1 MGEVGSGAVRLT
13 YVRRGV
19 LGYINKNVARSFD
32 FYISCRSK
40 EWQGRRLI
48 ETHNSLA
55 HSVGYSESFRIYKY
69 TFLEHSYISY
79 SRKCRRGSLG
89 FLEILLMYLSNRHK
103 SYRISSPFR
112 VFRIF
117 HLKMT
122 LFISFA

>member
-1 MGEVGSGAVRLT
+1 MGEAGSGADRLT

-55 HSVGYSESFRIYKY
+55 HSVRLCFIV
-69 TFLEHSYISY
+69 L
-79 SRKCRRGSLG
+79 SL
-89 FLEILLMYLSNRHK
+89 Y
-103 SYRISSPFR
+103 
-112 VFRIF
+112 
-117 HLKMT
+117 
-122 LFISFA
+122 

>member
-19 LGYINKNVARSFD
+19 LGYKNKNVARSFD

-55 HSVGYSESFRIYKY
+55 HSVRLCFIV
-69 TFLEHSYISY
+69 L
-79 SRKCRRGSLG
+79 SL
-89 FLEILLMYLSNRHK
+89 Y
-103 SYRISSPFR
+103 
-112 VFRIF
+112 
-117 HLKMT
+117 
-122 LFISFA
+122 

>member
-19 LGYINKNVARSFD
+19 LGYKNKNVARSFD

-55 HSVGYSESFRIYKY
+55 HSVRLCFTVLSLYYVLNILYLSPY
-69 TFLEHSYISY
+69 TCLSIYIS
-79 SRKCRRGSLG
+79 
-89 FLEILLMYLSNRHK
+89 I
-103 SYRISSPFR
+103 
-112 VFRIF
+112 
-117 HLKMT
+117 
-122 LFISFA
+122 